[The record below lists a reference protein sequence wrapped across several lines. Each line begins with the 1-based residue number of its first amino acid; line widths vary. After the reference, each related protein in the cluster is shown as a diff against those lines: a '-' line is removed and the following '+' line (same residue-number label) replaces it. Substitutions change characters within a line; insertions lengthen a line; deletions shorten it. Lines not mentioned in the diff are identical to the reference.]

1 MCNRPNRADA
11 RPRALPICKSR
22 EFAYLEELFEHQQP
36 KNVRLVFEWLE
47 RAYKQRDAGLPDIK
61 VDPLLRALRHD
72 PRYTELLKKMHLPT

>member
-47 RAYKQRDAGLPDIK
+47 RAYKQRDPGLPEINR
-61 VDPLLRALRHD
+61 DPLFRNLHDD
-72 PRYTELLKKMHLPT
+72 PRYAELLQKMHLPI